1 MQNHIQNKHWWWW
14 WFYDHHALK
23 KCTNVC
29 LHMRKH
35 CGRRH
40 RPFAITANP
49 TVIFGIVFLSSYAA
63 DLRTNHFYYL
73 VAKPNVHTKPTDER
87 PPNHLFFF
95 LFLLYS
101 YVNNNQNYAGISFE
115 PTQIHVGCFA
125 KCTTAAKAYV
135 VHIYRCIAGAI
146 VNGSVR
152 IVCTLERNETE
163 FHAGKQYTNKII
175 MPHLISS

>member
-1 MQNHIQNKHWWWW
+1 MAH
-14 WFYDHHALK
+14 
-23 KCTNVC
+23 
-29 LHMRKH
+29 
-35 CGRRH
+35 
-40 RPFAITANP
+40 
-49 TVIFGIVFLSSYAA
+49 
-63 DLRTNHFYYL
+63 
-73 VAKPNVHTKPTDER
+73 AKPHTKQTLVVVLWSPCIIISKVEYQCVLAHEKALR
-87 PPNHLFFF
+87 SPPPSLRDHGESNGHFWHSFSFILRSRSSNESFLLLGCETECAYEADWWAATEPSVFF
-95 LFLLYS
+95 FLLYS

-163 FHAGKQYTNKII
+163 FHAGKQYK
-175 MPHLISS
+175 